1 MKDQWRWR
9 LLAFQSGYY
18 GVTGIWPILHLPS
31 FEAITGPKVDDWL
44 VHMVGL
50 LAAAIGLVLGAA
62 TLRNRVRSPDV
73 VLLAIASAAAFASID
88 IWYGGT
94 GRISSIYLADACVQ
108 IGLITGLLFTRRT
121 SSDAEGR

>member
-18 GVTGIWPILHLPS
+18 GVTGIWPILHLRS

-73 VLLAIASAAAFASID
+73 LLLAIGSAAAFASID
-88 IWYGGT
+88 IWYGVT
-94 GRISSIYLADACVQ
+94 GRISSIYLADACMQ
-108 IGLITGLLFTRRT
+108 IGLIAGLLFTRRT

>member
-18 GVTGIWPILHLPS
+18 GVAGIWPILHLRS
-31 FEAITGPKVDDWL
+31 FEVITGPKVDDWL

-88 IWYGGT
+88 IWYGVT
-94 GRISSIYLADACVQ
+94 GRISSIYLADACMQ
-108 IGLITGLLFTRRT
+108 IGLIAGLLFTRRT

>member
-18 GVTGIWPILHLPS
+18 GVTGIWPILHLRS
-31 FEAITGPKVDDWL
+31 FEVITGPKVDDWL

-88 IWYGGT
+88 IWYGVT
-94 GRISSIYLADACVQ
+94 GRISPIYLADACMQ
-108 IGLITGLLFTRRT
+108 IGLIAGLLFTRRT

>member
-18 GVTGIWPILHLPS
+18 GVTGIWPILHLRS

-88 IWYGGT
+88 IWYSVT
-94 GRISSIYLADACVQ
+94 GRISSIYLADACMQ
-108 IGLITGLLFTRRT
+108 IGLIAGLLFTRRT

>member
-1 MKDQWRWR
+1 MRDQWRWR

-18 GVTGIWPILHLPS
+18 GVTGIWPILHLRS

-88 IWYGGT
+88 IWYGVT
-94 GRISSIYLADACVQ
+94 GRISSIYLADACMQ
-108 IGLITGLLFTRRT
+108 IGLIAGLLFTRRT